1 MSLILNGNRL
11 RWVSLLLA
19 GSSAVFGQNPA
30 SPRFTPAMEKFVENF
45 RFGPGGT
52 DLTGKITL
60 LSPAESLKRLHP
72 ANGYVVELAAS
83 EPVVRQPIDLK
94 FDARGRLWVV
104 QYLQYPYPAGL
115 TVTAFDQYLRAEFD
129 RISPPPPHHF
139 RGADKITILKDRD
152 GDGVYETHS
161 SFLEGLNMATSIEL
175 GYGGVW
181 VLQSPYLL
189 FYPDRNGDDIP
200 DGDPEVHLA
209 GFGLEDTHSLASS
222 LHWGP
227 DGWLYGATGSTTNLE
242 IQGLRLLGQGIWRYH
257 PGTKVFEIFAEGGG
271 NTFSFEFDKYGRAYS
286 GTNAGA
292 TRGYHYA
299 QGATYQKGFTKAGP
313 AMNPFIFG
321 YLDHMDH
328 EGYSQRFP
336 QAFLHYEGGLM
347 PQLESQVVV
356 GMAITNR
363 VQASQLFKQT
373 STFRT
378 LDSVTLITS
387 EDRAFRPVDIESGPD
402 GAIYI
407 ADWYDARLSHPNPN
421 DTWDKSNGR
430 IFRLV
435 PQNFVRPAAIDLRKA
450 SAEQLIQL
458 LSHAN
463 RWYREEARK
472 LLARHPEQIATRLRT
487 MLAKNG
493 DEALE
498 ALWVLNLRGDLDQA
512 GLRRALTHP
521 NEHVRR
527 WAVRLLG
534 DQNSVDA
541 ETRTALVALAR
552 AEPAVE
558 VRSQLASSA
567 RRLPAAQAVPIIRQ
581 LLARDEDVADRH
593 LPLLLWWAL
602 ESKADSGREE
612 LLALV
617 RDPAVWQTKI
627 FPQFIATRL
636 GRRYTADQGPNKHY
650 TLKEGVYS
658 GWLIDRSPDY
668 LRRNLE
674 MCTRL
679 LRAAPD
685 EASAALLLA
694 GMAEGLIGAPVQS
707 VPKGLQEIIAE
718 IWAQPP
724 HSAPVVS
731 LSARLGHPAAMAEAI
746 AMVKAGT
753 LNATDQQQLIDLFAA
768 ARSPE
773 ALPLVA
779 QLLRNERNETRRAK
793 LLEAFSGFA
802 DPAATG
808 VLFEIYPTLSPRLRH
823 VTQRIL
829 SENPAWALVMLQR
842 MNEGKFD
849 PGILS
854 SSNLA
859 SIRAHQDPQIS
870 SLLTRYQQGR
880 TGDATERTAQELYEK
895 GKTVYALNC
904 APCHQDQG
912 QGLTGLAPSLVTSPW
927 VQLGET
933 PMVRIVLHGK
943 ENTAR
948 GFVMPSLK
956 HLDDPLI
963 AAVVTYVRREFGN
976 KTGMTTPTAVAG
988 IRAATSDREKS
999 WSDAELARLTG
1010 QPPTQRK

>member
-1 MSLILNGNRL
+1 MSFVFNCNRL
-11 RWVSLLLA
+11 RKVALLLA
-19 GSSAVFGQNPA
+19 GTSFAFGQSPDP
-30 SPRFTPAMEKFVENF
+30 PRFTPEMEKFVENF

-72 ANGYVVELAAS
+72 ASGYVVELAAS
-83 EPVVRQPIDLK
+83 EPVIRQPIDLK
-94 FDARGRLWVV
+94 SDARGRLWVV

-129 RISPPPPHHF
+129 RIPPPPPHHF
-139 RGADKITILKDRD
+139 RGADKITILEDRD

-161 SFLEGLNMATSIEL
+161 NFLEGLNMATSIEL

-181 VLQSPYLL
+181 VLQPPYLL

-200 DGDPEVHLA
+200 DGDPEIHLA

-257 PGTKVFEIFAEGGG
+257 PGTRIFEIFAEGGG

-292 TRGYHYA
+292 TRGYHYV
-299 QGATYQKGFTKAGP
+299 QGATYEKGFAKAGP

-321 YLDHMDH
+321 YLAHMDH

-347 PQLESQVVV
+347 PELESQVVV

-378 LDSVTLITS
+378 VDSVTLLTS

-435 PQNFVRPAAIDLRKA
+435 PRNFVRPAAIDLRKA
-450 SAEQLIQL
+450 SAEELIQL
-458 LSHAN
+458 LSHPN

-472 LLARHPEQIATRLRT
+472 LLARHPEQIAPRLRT
-487 MLAKNG
+487 MLTKSG

-498 ALWVLNLRGDLDQA
+498 ALWVLNLRGDLDRG

-521 NEHVRR
+521 TEHVRR

-541 ETRTALVALAR
+541 ETRVALVALAGT
-552 AEPAVE
+552 EPAVE

-602 ESKADSGREE
+602 ESKADTGREE
-612 LLALV
+612 LLSLV

-627 FPQFIATRL
+627 FLQHIAGRL

-658 GWLIDRSPDY
+658 GWLVDRSPDY

-674 MCTRL
+674 MCARL

-685 EASAALLLA
+685 EAGAALFLA

-707 VPKGLQEIIAE
+707 VPQSLREIIAE
-718 IWAQPP
+718 IWTKPP
-724 HSAPVVS
+724 HSAALVS
-731 LSARLGHPAAMAEAI
+731 LAARLGHPAAMAEAI

-753 LNATDQQQLIDLFAA
+753 LNAMDQQQLIDLFAA

-779 QLLRNERNETRRAK
+779 QLLRNERNEPRRAK
-793 LLEAFSGFA
+793 LLEAISGFA

-808 VLFEIYPTLSPRLRH
+808 VLFDIYPSLGPRLRQ

-842 MNEGKFD
+842 MNEGTFD

-859 SIRAHQDPQIS
+859 SIRAYHDPQITT
-870 SLLTRYQQGR
+870 LLTRYQQRR
-880 TGDATERTAQELYEK
+880 TGDAAERTAQELYEK
-895 GKTVYALNC
+895 GRTVYALNC

-927 VQLGET
+927 VQQGET

-976 KTGMTTPTAVAG
+976 QTGMTTPTAVAE
-988 IRAATSDREKS
+988 IRAATSDRQKS
-999 WSDAELARLTG
+999 WSDAELVRLTG
-1010 QPPTQRK
+1010 QPPAKRK